1 MTKAFGA
8 RVLFEDATLQAYA
21 ECFRVMVLASV
32 AAMPGVVLFRIR
44 PAAVAVE
51 QLVEQAA
58 EQSPSPLLR
67 AD

>member
-1 MTKAFGA
+1 
-8 RVLFEDATLQAYA
+8 
-21 ECFRVMVLASV
+21 
-32 AAMPGVVLFRIR
+32 MPGVVLFRIR

-51 QLVEQAA
+51 QAA